1 MVFITAVIY
10 TQFVICITQE
20 RRIHVADWLI
30 IPTISCLVMGISV
43 VIKIIQMLI
52 SKKTKGLQFF
62 FLLAVI
68 CFGGFFF
75 LQALT

>member
-1 MVFITAVIY
+1 M
-10 TQFVICITQE
+10 
-20 RRIHVADWLI
+20 ADWLI

-52 SKKTKGLQFF
+52 SKKTKGLLGF